1 MKIVDNF
8 LNSEDFFFV
17 KESIL
22 GPRMYWLYED
32 HKVSKNDNE
41 LQATQFYHMFCEF
54 YKASNLIYMV
64 EPIFKKLNIIALYR
78 IKANLEPYKGNQKY
92 CSDFHYDF
100 TSPNT
105 GKPNKEMKTGI
116 FYLNTNNGYTEF
128 EDGTIVESIEN
139 RFVEF
144 SSDTLHRGVSSTDVK
159 KRIVLNFNYFSDVK
173 EIGG

>member
-8 LNSEDFFFV
+8 LNREDIFFV

-32 HKVSKNDNE
+32 HKVSKNDND

-54 YKASNLIYMV
+54 YNPSNLIYMV

-116 FYLNTNNGYTEF
+116 FYLNTNDGYTIF
-128 EDGTIVESIEN
+128 KDGTKIESVEN
-139 RFVEF
+139 RVVTFK
-144 SSDTLHRGVSSTDVK
+144 TPLYHTGSTCTDQ
-159 KRIVLNFNYFSDVK
+159 KRRVVINFNYYK
-173 EIGG
+173 